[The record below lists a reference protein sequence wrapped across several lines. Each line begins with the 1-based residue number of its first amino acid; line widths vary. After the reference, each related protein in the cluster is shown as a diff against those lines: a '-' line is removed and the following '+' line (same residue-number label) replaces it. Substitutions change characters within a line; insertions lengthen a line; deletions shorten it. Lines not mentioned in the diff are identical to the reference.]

1 LFLLKQM
8 KKGRIIFFLNLIW
21 NGCLVFIDFLYF
33 SSILIF
39 SRFRDAFTFLNDFNL
54 NFSLALD
61 KVFQNFLL
69 QELGQYKLILKD
81 FFKVITLFSLM
92 IYILNFNLIWLKV
105 FLSVKS

>member
-1 LFLLKQM
+1 M
-8 KKGRIIFFLNLIW
+8 KKGKIILSLNLIW
-21 NGCLVFIDFLYF
+21 NGCKVFIDFLYF

-69 QELGQYKLILKD
+69 KELGQYKLILKD
-81 FFKVITLFSLM
+81 FYKVITLFSLM